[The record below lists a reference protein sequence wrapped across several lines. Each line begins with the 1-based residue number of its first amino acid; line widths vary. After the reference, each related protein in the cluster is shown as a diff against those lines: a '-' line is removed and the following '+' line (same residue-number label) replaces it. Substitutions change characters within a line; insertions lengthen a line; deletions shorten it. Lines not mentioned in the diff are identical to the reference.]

1 MFLNFL
7 KQEPNK
13 GTPNYLRIEVLGQEK
28 DNYIVLHPF
37 IDSFKHTIEPKIQQQ
52 EVGLFAVPTYYR
64 NGVAV
69 ERYDVTFALPAVD
82 EKMAESNYFKVQLL
96 KDYVRPNIE
105 ELTTS
110 AGMLKITMNPLIRFG
125 DPAIGYLTSVDEQI
139 EIDPGFLNGYPKV
152 IRVSLSFAVDKVYE
166 EVFGQSTKGVRR
178 NQVAQ
183 ANQRAAEAPAGNLA
197 AQAKKL
203 ANGLGGT
210 K

>member
-110 AGMLKITMNPLIRFG
+110 AGLLKITMNPLIRFG